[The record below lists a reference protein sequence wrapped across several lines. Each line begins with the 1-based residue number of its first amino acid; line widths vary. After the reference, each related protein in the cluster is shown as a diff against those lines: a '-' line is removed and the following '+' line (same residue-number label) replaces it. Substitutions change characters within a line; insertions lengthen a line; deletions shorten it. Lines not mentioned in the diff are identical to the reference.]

1 MIPKGSKVINEQGE
15 EIGTMKRNKFNKGD
29 RVVRAGVVHSVV
41 SMVDDLVKIWDGYE
55 TYLVAEEDLKPY
67 NEASAT
73 KTSNFLVRIGTP
85 MQQLID
91 AAGGLPADTG
101 KIKGDNPLDKQ
112 EGGSHYKDCKI
123 EPVEYI
129 TANNLDFMQGNIV
142 KYITRHKNKNGA
154 EDIKK
159 IKHYCDL
166 ILKLQ
171 YNE

>member
-1 MIPKGSKVINEQGE
+1 MADYVNITNQNDMIPKGSKVINEQGE

-29 RVVRAGVVHSVV
+29 RVVSDGVVHSVV
-41 SMVDDLVKIWDGYE
+41 SVVNGLVKIWDGYK
-55 TYLVAEEDLKPY
+55 TYEVAEEDLEPY
-67 NEASAT
+67 NGPVVLNPYKEDS
-73 KTSNFLVRIGTP
+73 
-85 MQQLID
+85 
-91 AAGGLPADTG
+91 
-101 KIKGDNPLDKQ
+101 PLDKQ

-123 EPVEYI
+123 QPIEYI

-142 KYITRHKNKNGA
+142 KYATRHKNKNGA
-154 EDIKK
+154 EDIRK

>member
-1 MIPKGSKVINEQGE
+1 MSANQQFYSNMIPKNSKVINDEGQ
-15 EIGTMKRNKFNKGD
+15 EIGVMKKDKFFKSNTSTVCCLEVEARNNIKKGD
-29 RVVRAGVVHSVV
+29 KVLFENKIYEVKQIGTYNVRLSNDENTDFTVSLRSV
-41 SMVDDLVKIWDGYE
+41 
-55 TYLVAEEDLKPY
+55 KPY
-67 NEASAT
+67 IN
-73 KTSNFLVRIGTP
+73 
-85 MQQLID
+85 
-91 AAGGLPADTG
+91 
-101 KIKGDNPLDKQ
+101 NPLGKQ

-123 EPVEYI
+123 QPIEYI

-142 KYITRHKNKNGA
+142 KYATRHKNKNGA

>member
-15 EIGTMKRNKFNKGD
+15 EIGTMKRNIFKVGD
-29 RVVRAGVVHSVV
+29 RVTYDGVNYTIRYIQ
-41 SMVDDLVKIWDGYE
+41 DGWATIWDGYN
-55 TYLVAEEDLKPY
+55 TSCALLGVLKPY
-67 NEASAT
+67 RE
-73 KTSNFLVRIGTP
+73 V
-85 MQQLID
+85 
-91 AAGGLPADTG
+91 
-101 KIKGDNPLDKQ
+101 NPLDTQ

-123 EPVEYI
+123 QPIEYI

-154 EDIKK
+154 EDIRK

-171 YNE
+171 YNED

>member
-15 EIGTMKRNKFNKGD
+15 EIGTMKRNTFKVGD
-29 RVVRAGVVHSVV
+29 RVVSDGVVHSVV
-41 SMVDDLVKIWDGYE
+41 EVFNGLVKIGDGYK
-55 TYLVAEEDLKPY
+55 TYLVAEEDILPY
-67 NEASAT
+67 NEAS
-73 KTSNFLVRIGTP
+73 
-85 MQQLID
+85 
-91 AAGGLPADTG
+91 PA
-101 KIKGDNPLDKQ
+101 KSSKGDNPLDKQ
-112 EGGSHYKDCKI
+112 EGGNHYKDCKI
-123 EPVEYI
+123 QPIEYI

-171 YNE
+171 YNED